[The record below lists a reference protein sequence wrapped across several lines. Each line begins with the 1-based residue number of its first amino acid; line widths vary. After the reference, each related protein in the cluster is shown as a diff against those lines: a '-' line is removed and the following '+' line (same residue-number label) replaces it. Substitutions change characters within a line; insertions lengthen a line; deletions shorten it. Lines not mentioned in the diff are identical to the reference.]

1 MKRVIVLVLLNT
13 LSLTAISDAIFFPYP
28 FTGICYSAEIIYSF
42 EKVKKVK
49 NTTTFWGGVGHVGSF
64 IYRFEPTFGLEM
76 AIEKRHYFQPDKFN
90 HFFISAYLGTA
101 LMTQFRDAYTLGLI
115 PGCKINYKARIT
127 KKMILEPY
135 LSLSL
140 PITYELNRHSDILPF
155 PALTIGARVGLCRI
169 KYQDKNKT

>member
-155 PALTIGARVGLCRI
+155 PALTIGARFGLSRI